1 MTEEERYKYIEYHK
15 WVFKGDNYT
24 TLNPNKKLVLRTKFE
39 TGFLGYYNKNHR
51 SPFESFKL
59 GGDGMSGY
67 NMYGSDI
74 VGLRGYEN
82 NSVTP
87 SNGGNIYEKITL
99 ELHYPITMS
108 QSATIY
114 ALSFLEAGNS
124 WYDFKEYNP
133 FSVKRS
139 AGLGVRIFLPMFGL
153 MGFDWGYGFDD
164 GYQKNTGGSQFH
176 FIMGQQ
182 F

>member
-1 MTEEERYKYIEYHK
+1 MVQVTPPWSLFDNINYADTKLSEEERYKYIEYHK
-15 WVFKGDNYT
+15 WVFKADNFT
-24 TLNPNKKLVLRTKFE
+24 PLNPNKKLVLRTKYE

-67 NMYGSDI
+67 NMYGSDV

-99 ELHYPITMS
+99 EPSLPDHDES
-108 QSATIY
+108 V
-114 ALSFLEAGNS
+114 GNYLCS
-124 WYDFKEYNP
+124 
-133 FSVKRS
+133 
-139 AGLGVRIFLPMFGL
+139 
-153 MGFDWGYGFDD
+153 
-164 GYQKNTGGSQFH
+164 
-176 FIMGQQ
+176 
-182 F
+182 